1 MVSQLL
7 QGPGFYD
14 EILGLD
20 RSALDQHI
28 AMWNRDRGGA
38 AQSTSEPL
46 FEDWLSF
53 PKRAFGMNLDVLG
66 YFAARAIAENHGRE
80 GLREAVA
87 EGPDRFI
94 ALFNEI
100 SPAPLQR

>member
-1 MVSQLL
+1 
-7 QGPGFYD
+7 
-14 EILGLD
+14 
-20 RSALDQHI
+20 
-28 AMWNRDRGGA
+28 
-38 AQSTSEPL
+38 
-46 FEDWLSF
+46 
-53 PKRAFGMNLDVLG
+53 MNLDVLG